1 MGKLSGHPQMSRVYG
16 PDLMLAVMEATR
28 DKPVRHFF
36 YGGQE
41 GVAEDLKTKLERRFP
56 GLQIAGTFCP
66 PFRALNQDEV
76 GQLQDKVHAA
86 KADIFWVGL
95 STPKQE
101 RFMAEYLP
109 QLDTSVMVG
118 VGAAFDFHSGRVRQA
133 PAWIQHHGLEW
144 LYRVMQEPRRLWRRY
159 FSIVP
164 RFILLVAAEKSLGRS
179 AFDGLGSVL
188 FRLLPWL
195 VLGGFGAMLGALIL
209 HPAQWLQI
217 LTAGGASLLALAI
230 TSALALNAS
239 EEENVSVFPVLPWLA
254 ASISV
259 VFASVGA
266 LAAQASLMTIAL
278 GVASAT
284 VALWLALII
293 LAAFVGHA
301 CRRGY
306 ETR

>member
-1 MGKLSGHPQMSRVYG
+1 MSRVYG

-41 GVAEDLKTKLERRFP
+41 GVADELKDKLEQRFP

-66 PFRALNQDEV
+66 PFRALNQGEV
-76 GQLQDKVHAA
+76 RQLQDKVHTA

-118 VGAAFDFHSGRVRQA
+118 VGAAFDFHSGRVKQA

-179 AFDGLGSVL
+179 AFDGLGGFL

-195 VLGGFGAMLGALIL
+195 VLGGFGAMLVALIL

-217 LTAGGASLLALAI
+217 LSAGGATLLALAI

-239 EEENVSVFPVLPWLA
+239 EEENVSVLPVLPWLA

-259 VFASVGA
+259 V
-266 LAAQASLMTIAL
+266 LAAVGGLVASSTLMTAAL
-278 GVASAT
+278 SVTTAT
-284 VALWLALII
+284 VAVWLALII
-293 LAAFVGHA
+293 VTGLVALANGSADA
-301 CRRGY
+301 P
-306 ETR
+306 T